1 MKTVLETIRSGAP
14 WLEKAGVE
22 NARLNMEHLLAKVLG
37 CRRMQLYMDFDR
49 PLEESQLSPLRDL
62 VKRRG
67 KGEPLQHLLGTAE
80 FCGRE
85 FKCDARALI
94 PRPETEEL
102 VEKILALARREGA
115 VPPAEIL
122 DMGTGS
128 GVIGISLAFAFPE
141 ALVTLADFSL
151 DALALARE
159 NAEKLELTGDRIT
172 FVQSDLF
179 SALEGRRFDLIAA
192 NLPYI
197 PAGEISTLSP
207 EVQRDPLLALDGGP
221 EGTELIERFLEGLSA
236 HLAPGGLVALEVGAG
251 QTAAL
256 AESMRGHGLQEV
268 SAVNDYSRRDR
279 FLFGY
284 SPGSGIGA
292 GMGAGAEAGA
302 GA

>member
-22 NARLNMEHLLAKVLG
+22 NPRLNMEHLLAKVLG

-49 PLEESQLSPLRDL
+49 PLHEEHLSPLRDL

-102 VEKILALARREGA
+102 VEKIVAECRREG
-115 VPPAEIL
+115 VPPPADIL

-128 GVIGISLAFAFPE
+128 GVIGLSLAFVFPE
-141 ALVTLADFSL
+141 ARVTLADVSP

-159 NAEKLELTGDRIT
+159 NAEKVGLPPERLT

-179 SALEGRRFDLIAA
+179 SALAGQRFDIIAA

-197 PAGEISTLSP
+197 AAAEIPTLSP
-207 EVQRDPLLALDGGP
+207 EVQRDPVLALDGGP
-221 EGTELIERFLEGLSA
+221 QGTELVERFLAVAPQHLTLSGLA
-236 HLAPGGLVALEVGAG
+236 ALEVGAG
-251 QTAAL
+251 QTEQLADVMRRSGLRDVTAA
-256 AESMRGHGLQEV
+256 
-268 SAVNDYSRRDR
+268 NDLSRRDR
-279 FLFGY
+279 FLFGR
-284 SPGSGIGA
+284 A
-292 GMGAGAEAGA
+292 L
-302 GA
+302 

>member
-49 PLEESQLSPLRDL
+49 PLEEEQLAPLREL

-67 KGEPLQHLLGTAE
+67 KGEPLQHLLGTVE
-80 FCGRE
+80 FMGRE

-102 VEKILALARREGA
+102 VEKILAESRKDG
-115 VPPAEIL
+115 VPPPADIL

-128 GVIGISLAFAFPE
+128 GVIGLSLALAFPE
-141 ALVTLADFSL
+141 SRVALVDVSA

-159 NAEKLELTGDRIT
+159 NAEMLNLPAERVEFL
-172 FVQSDLF
+172 QSDLF
-179 SALEGRRFDLIAA
+179 SALHGRRFDLIAA

-197 PAGEISTLSP
+197 AAGEISGLSA
-207 EVQRDPLLALDGGP
+207 EVQRDPALALDGGP
-221 EGTELIERFLEGLSA
+221 RGTELIERFIGELPQ
-236 HLAPGGLVALEVGAG
+236 HLTLNGLVALEVGAG
-251 QTAAL
+251 QTEYL
-256 AESMRGHGLQEV
+256 AEIMRRSSLRDV
-268 SAVNDYSRRDR
+268 VAVNDYSRRDR
-279 FLFGY
+279 FLFGR
-284 SPGSGIGA
+284 A
-292 GMGAGAEAGA
+292 M
-302 GA
+302 